1 MRALF
6 LAVPCALLLAG
17 CSTALKVLPEPGLQS
32 YGLSVTRATRA
43 VEDPNVQTVNVYV
56 VFERDFS
63 GLLELYLYDGKTE
76 VGRTGTVVKMTKG
89 GRYID
94 FTFDR
99 RTPLFTN
106 STVMVKATPLVP

>member
-1 MRALF
+1 MRALLF
-6 LAVPCALLLAG
+6 ASCCALALSG

-32 YGLSVTRATRA
+32 LGLSVTRATRA
-43 VEDPNVQTVNVYV
+43 VEDPNVQTVNAYV

-63 GLLELYLYDGKTE
+63 GLLELYLYDGKLE
-76 VGRTGTVVKMTKG
+76 VGRASTVVKMPKG
-89 GRYID
+89 GRYVD

-106 STVMVKATPLVP
+106 STVMMKATPLNP